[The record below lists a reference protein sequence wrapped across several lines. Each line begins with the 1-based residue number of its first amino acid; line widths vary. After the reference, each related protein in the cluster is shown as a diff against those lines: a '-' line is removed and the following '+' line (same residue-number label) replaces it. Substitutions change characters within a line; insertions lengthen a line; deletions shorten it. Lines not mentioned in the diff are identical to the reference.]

1 MDIRR
6 QMQRDNLIDGVEK
19 EVTSSSRP
27 KLVPLC
33 ANYSTETTYSI
44 APSATVTPPL
54 PTKATSGISVVKTS
68 TSSSNL
74 TSNNNNNNS
83 EEDAIRRARLELAD
97 IAIAKQRARQSGAI
111 APPVVSTI
119 LAPPAPTVN
128 ATPPP
133 PPSNES
139 PAIETEDAVADEKA
153 KAREEKRRLK
163 ELIAQ
168 REELEEKE
176 RQERK
181 LEKAKIM
188 EDARILKEE
197 QAKARMEAAN
207 KKKEEEVK
215 TVLSV

>member
-1 MDIRR
+1 MYNYVILVCELLGEIKDFKMDIRR

-97 IAIAKQRARQSGAI
+97 I
-111 APPVVSTI
+111 V
-119 LAPPAPTVN
+119 
-128 ATPPP
+128 TPPP

-215 TVLSV
+215 